1 MSNHKSFTL
10 IELLVV
16 ISIIGVL
23 SAIVMTSISSASSK
37 ARDSQRISEINQMRN
52 VFEQY
57 FYDDNFHYPVDDT
70 GGSGFCMKDN
80 SSFLASLSEY
90 APLIPEDPKGGDWP
104 CYRYYSDSEGTGYI
118 LTAELESNSSQMQGD
133 GGKSN
138 DLYEVYDD
146 TGYIEDY
153 VEGGGGGYF
162 PSSWLI
168 GWDKRIEFTIDKDEV
183 DTTLSNFPTT
193 LILSSSSGIDND
205 DVTSV
210 FDEISSNSLKLAVT
224 TSDGENECYVEVAHW
239 SDGDEEAELH
249 VKVPSISS
257 SSNTTLYLYYDND
270 HANNTDYVGLTNSVP
285 AETVWDAN
293 FKAVYH
299 MSDGAD
305 NAHIYDSTS
314 NDNDG
319 TKKGANEP
327 IEVAGD
333 VGKAQDF
340 DGSNDKIAVSDSASL
355 DVTGEITIEAYY
367 ILDASTDSY
376 IFNKLSG
383 GWGWNHGYGINFYTG
398 KPRIIIGTGGVGTN
412 YQSLYMS
419 NDVYD
424 EWTHIVA
431 TCKDDDIIGT
441 YKNGAPFLTAI
452 FAGYNIT
459 TSGANLEI
467 GTGFGSCFP
476 GGIDEVRISNIARSA
491 GWIATTNAG
500 LTDVLIT
507 YENEETF

>member
-270 HANNTDYVGLTNSVP
+270 HANNTEYVGLTNSVP

-327 IEVAGD
+327 NEVAGS

-340 DGSNDKIAVSDSASL
+340 DEDYINCGNNVRPVSAISVEVLATPHAFDYN
-355 DVTGEITIEAYY
+355 GC
-367 ILDASTDSY
+367 
-376 IFNKLSG
+376 
-383 GWGWNHGYGINFYTG
+383 
-398 KPRIIIGTGGVGTN
+398 IIGTGRNGGALSFYPTGTDIRF
-412 YQSLYMS
+412 Y
-419 NDVYD
+419 VY
-424 EWTHIVA
+424 
-431 TCKDDDIIGT
+431 
-441 YKNGAPFLTAI
+441 
-452 FAGYNIT
+452 T
-459 TSGANLEI
+459 TTWRYLEI
-467 GTGFGSCFP
+467 AQADVSLNEPHYFAHTYDQTDLIAFLEGIQKDIGHYSGDITYDGKPCEIGGYPSSGSPYNPVPAETFD
-476 GGIDEVRISNIARSA
+476 GVIGEVRISNIARSA
-491 GWIATTNAG
+491 GWIATTNSG